1 MGRMI
6 TTWLIIGVLLIIVYN
21 LGSGLYYMFVD
32 KGKSDRMLNALTRRI
47 IISVCLFALLLLGI
61 ATGYIKPHG
70 LEPVSG
76 SVAEDSEG

>member
-47 IISVCLFALLLLGI
+47 IISVSLFALLLLGI

-70 LEPVSG
+70 LEPAKS